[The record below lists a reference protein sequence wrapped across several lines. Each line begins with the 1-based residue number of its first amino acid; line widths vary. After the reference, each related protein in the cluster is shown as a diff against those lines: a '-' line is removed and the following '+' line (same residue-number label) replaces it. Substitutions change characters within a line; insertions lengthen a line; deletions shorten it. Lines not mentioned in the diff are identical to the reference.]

1 VNVSHILAALPV
13 GLEPLTSGT
22 WNVFFGP
29 VHTWAGWMNETIAF
43 MTAEA
48 ALNVNATCYPSGDNK
63 CYPSAETFS
72 SPILEPQA
80 QQQHPDH
87 C

>member
-1 VNVSHILAALPV
+1 MCSLAR
-13 GLEPLTSGT
+13 
-22 WNVFFGP
+22 F
-29 VHTWAGWMNETIAF
+29 TWAGWMNETIAF

-48 ALNVNATCYPSGDNK
+48 ALNVNATYYPSGDSK

-80 QQQHPDH
+80 QRQHPNH